1 MIYQLDQ
8 LQLLGQGGY
17 KIIYQHPTE
26 HDKAIKIMNPNR
38 FTADGEWA
46 HLKGFKRTHAQGPYK
61 QFRREILQYLQLC
74 KNHYRQNRFQF
85 PVETPYGLVQTNK
98 GLGLVVEKIV
108 SPTKQGVTLAKLCQ
122 THQFT
127 EQHAK
132 ALDQFFND
140 CCELHIVYNDV
151 NIEGIMYTETRSNQP
166 EFVLVD
172 GMGEKLFIPIRAMSK
187 RINARNV
194 RKIEQKIRAKMQQ
207 YLDTENTPEHQDLT
221 NAA

>member
-8 LQLLGQGGY
+8 LQPLGQGGY
-17 KIIYQHPTE
+17 KIVYQHPTE

-172 GMGEKLFIPIRAMSK
+172 GMGEKLFNLSSMKS
-187 RINARNV
+187 
-194 RKIEQKIRAKMQQ
+194 
-207 YLDTENTPEHQDLT
+207 T
-221 NAA
+221 